1 MYKTSVSNGAAYV
14 AAMAVR
20 CAAARSSLNSHRLVP
35 PLLFLSLLNFPHTHP
50 HLSCA
55 SFIAAITVVAWASF
69 IQVESKILEK
79 QGDNSVGSREAF
91 RKKTT
96 SVFAASVVLFG
107 VSVAAFVYS
116 FSIIGYI
123 KPCASRHYLSPQL
136 QQQH

>member
-1 MYKTSVSNGAAYV
+1 MEQRMLRRWLSGVRQPAALPT
-14 AAMAVR
+14 AIDW
-20 CAAARSSLNSHRLVP
+20 CHRF
-35 PLLFLSLLNFPHTHP
+35 LFLSVSPPHTHP